1 MKRIFVNSSIVLLL
15 LISATACASKPT
27 AATPEPTQDV
37 YASIPAE
44 IPGEVVYVAFPVP
57 ITVDGKLEDWDK
69 IPTTTVTKGSSL
81 SSIPGENDSFTYS
94 LAADDKNLYVSMQ
107 MADINIVAGQHGAEF
122 WNEDS
127 MEIFLNASGN
137 LQSTKYIPKIYQVNI
152 NAADIGN
159 TDPTALTITGVFS
172 TDAKVTGFVFKTET
186 GWGVEAAFDLT
197 DMIIPSHGA
206 EIGFQTQINGATTK
220 DRDVKLIWSNADT
233 EDLSWQNPSLFGRA
247 IFFELGRTDVPQPSV
262 LAALPTPTATPG
274 PVVIPALVSVNQTGY
289 LPDAQKIAFAAINS
303 NDALDWNLLDASGTV
318 VASGKT
324 TVKGQD
330 ETSGDFLQVIDFS
343 TFTTPGEG
351 YQVEVNDL
359 KSVPFAIS
367 DDLYSQLK
375 NDAMA
380 YFYMNRS
387 GTPIDAQYA
396 GEDWARPAGHVT
408 DAEVTC
414 WAGTDAEGV
423 DWPACDYS
431 LDADGGW
438 YDAGDFGK
446 YVVNG
451 GISVW
456 TLMNLYEQMPEI
468 YADGALS
475 IPENA
480 NGVSDLLDE
489 ARWEMEFMLSMQV
502 PDGEPQA
509 GMVHHK
515 LHDES
520 WAGMPM
526 VPPTEVDNDNA
537 NQVAGS
543 GRYLYPPS
551 TAATLNLAATGAVC
565 ARVWK
570 SIDAEFSQKCLTAAE
585 TAWAAALANPADIAG
600 NTPGAGGGNYDDK
613 TVSDEFYWA
622 AAELFITTGKAEY
635 QTYLLG
641 SSEFGKAASFD
652 WGSTAPLGT
661 LSLASIENAL
671 PADKI
676 NIVRNSI
683 LVFADELLALQEQ
696 DGYSVLIKGAY
707 PWGSNGLILNNMM
720 LVAEAYSISGDTKY
734 VDAARESMNYI
745 MGRNPVNISYV
756 TGYGTYAMQHPHHR
770 FWANNPANGYPPPPP
785 GVVSGGPNADPT
797 DPVAIAQNLKD
808 LPETKRFLDEI
819 GSYTTNEVTINWNAP
834 LVWMAAFLDQNR

>member
-1 MKRIFVNSSIVLLL
+1 MKKMNLFSVLIVSM
-15 LISATACASKPT
+15 LITSMVACT
-27 AATPEPTQDV
+27 TTTATPEPTKDV

-57 ITVDGKLEDWDK
+57 ITVDGKLEDWKK
-69 IPTTTVTKGSSL
+69 IPSVTVKKGSSL
-81 SSIPGENDSFTYS
+81 SSIAGENDSFTYS
-94 LAADDKNLYVSMQ
+94 LAADEKNLYVSMQ

-172 TDAKVTGFVFKTET
+172 TDAKVTGYVIKTET
-186 GWGVEAAFDLT
+186 GWGFEGAFDLT

-233 EDLSWQNPSLFGRA
+233 NDLSWQNPSLFGRA
-247 IFFELGRTDVPQPSV
+247 IFFELGRADVPQPSV
-262 LAALPTPTATPG
+262 LAALPTPMPTQG

-289 LPDAQKIAFAAINS
+289 LPDAKKIAFAAINS
-303 NDALDWNLLDASGTV
+303 SEALDWNLLDSSGAV

-324 TVKGQD
+324 IVKGLD
-330 ETSGDFLQVIDFS
+330 EKSGDFLQVIDFS
-343 TFTTPGEG
+343 TFTAPGEG
-351 YQVEVNDL
+351 YQVEINDL
-359 KSVPFAIS
+359 KSVPFNIS
-367 DDLYSQLK
+367 DDLYTQLK

-387 GTPIDAQYA
+387 GTPIEAQYA
-396 GEDWARPAGHVT
+396 GEDWARPAGHVS
-408 DAEVTC
+408 DADVTC

-423 DWPACDYS
+423 DWSACDYS

-456 TLMNLYEQMPEI
+456 TLMNIYEQLPEAF
-468 YADGALS
+468 ADGSLS
-475 IPENA
+475 IPENG

-489 ARWEMEFMLSMQV
+489 ARWEMEFILSMQV
-502 PDGEPQA
+502 PEGEPKA

-537 NQVAGS
+537 NAIAGS
-543 GRYLYPPS
+543 GRYLFPPS

-565 ARVWK
+565 SRVWE
-570 SIDAEFSQKCLTAAE
+570 SIDADFSKKCLTAAE
-585 TAWAAALANPADIAG
+585 TAWAAALANPGEIAG

-622 AAELFITTGKAEY
+622 AAELFITTGKTEY

-641 SSEFGKAASFD
+641 SSEFGKAESFD

-661 LSLASIENAL
+661 LSLAALENAL
-671 PADKI
+671 PAEKFNTVKN
-676 NIVRNSI
+676 NI
-683 LVFADELLALQEQ
+683 LAFADELLALQDQ

-720 LVAEAYSISGDTKY
+720 LVAEAYSISGDAKY
-734 VDAARESMNYI
+734 LDAVRESMNYI

-756 TGYGTYAMQHPHHR
+756 TGYGTYAMRHPHHR
-770 FWANNPANGYPPPPP
+770 FWANDLANGYPPPPP

-808 LPETKRFLDEI
+808 LPESKRFLDEI

-834 LVWMAAFLDQNR
+834 LAWMAAFLDQNK